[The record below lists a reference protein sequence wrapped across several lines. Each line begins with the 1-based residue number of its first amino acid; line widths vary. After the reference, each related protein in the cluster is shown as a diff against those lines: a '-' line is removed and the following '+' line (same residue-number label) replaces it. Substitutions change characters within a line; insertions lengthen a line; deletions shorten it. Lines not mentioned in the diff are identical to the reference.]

1 MDDIGSIIVGGIC
14 LFLVGALFLLI
25 GMVMGV
31 SSVESPSVVC
41 KSVNLEWV
49 EDQKKCMKVT
59 REAV

>member
-1 MDDIGSIIVGGIC
+1 MDDIGGYIFGGLC
-14 LFLVGALFLLI
+14 LFLFAALFFLI
-25 GMVMGV
+25 GATMGI
-31 SSVESPSVVC
+31 SSMESPSVVC